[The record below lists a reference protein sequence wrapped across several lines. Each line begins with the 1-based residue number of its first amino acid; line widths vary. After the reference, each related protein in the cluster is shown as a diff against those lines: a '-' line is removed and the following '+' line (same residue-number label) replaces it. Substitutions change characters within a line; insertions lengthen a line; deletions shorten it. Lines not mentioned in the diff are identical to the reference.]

1 MLSFPFPDMQVN
13 GAGTVKPPA
22 LTDHDLAEMWG
33 RAEKAQDPQTRTD
46 LFRLLTAVEAL
57 TDTFDA
63 FAKGKK

>member
-1 MLSFPFPDMQVN
+1 MLTFPFPDMQVR
-13 GAGTVKPPA
+13 GAGTVKPPP
-22 LTDHDLAEMWG
+22 LTDRDLAEMWG
-33 RAEKAQDPQTRTD
+33 RAERVQDQQIQTD